1 MQMRIEVITDAITG
15 EVTTRELPGPD
26 QTEMLA
32 AERASM
38 KCSRF
43 QAKAALLQA
52 GLLAQIETLMA
63 SADPIAQL
71 AWADAVEFRRD
82 SPTIAA
88 LAAGAGLSEAQID
101 DLFRAA
107 MTITA

>member
-1 MQMRIEVITDAITG
+1 MEWVNGEAVIRDM
-15 EVTTRELPGPD
+15 
-26 QTEMLA
+26 TEA
-32 AERASM
+32 EIAERAAVNIEAERGRM

-52 GLLAQIETLMA
+52 GLLTQIEALMA
-63 SADPIAQL
+63 SADPLAQL
-71 AWADAVEFRRD
+71 AWAEAVEFRRD

-88 LAAGAGLSEAQID
+88 LATGAGLTETQID